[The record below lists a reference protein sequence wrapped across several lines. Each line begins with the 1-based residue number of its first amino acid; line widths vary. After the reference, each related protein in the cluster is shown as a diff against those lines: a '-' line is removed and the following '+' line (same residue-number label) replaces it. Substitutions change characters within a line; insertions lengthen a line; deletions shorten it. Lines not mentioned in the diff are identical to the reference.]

1 VETGKAIVG
10 SENYASVGG
19 SGATGTIARRLMG
32 FEKFVNAIALK
43 CCSQNLELVQLLA
56 SEIAVGVARVATTH
70 KVPGE
75 GRFSGTRIRL

>member
-1 VETGKAIVG
+1 VETEKAIVG

-32 FEKFVNAIALK
+32 FENFVNAIALK
-43 CCSQNLELVQLLA
+43 CCSQNLELGQILA
-56 SEIAVGVARVATTH
+56 SEIAARVACVAKNH

-75 GRFSGTRIRL
+75 GRLSRTRVRL